1 MQGLSFRRGAPGP
14 VRAGVGASGMDHQ
27 AWRRGW
33 GWASTSGP
41 RLPIFDAMIPGPI
54 SAGRAAPVLFWFR
67 VTAVPSGG
75 APPEIRCQWVGVPL
89 PVRRPRPVEGPQ
101 PHLGRDVVD
110 RRIRRAISD
119 GVVVEPPDALAAL
132 RLFDRS
138 DAAAWWQAHLAL
150 RPLANGLVFRRHE
163 GEFLPTRLAHMLHPE
178 LDDFAY
184 DVD

>member
-1 MQGLSFRRGAPGP
+1 MQDRALPGRCTGR
-14 VRAGVGASGMDHQ
+14 VRAGVGASGEDHQ
-27 AWRRGW
+27 AGRREG
-33 GWASTSGP
+33 GLSVNIGAP
-41 RLPIFDAMIPGPI
+41 PADLEAMIPRPI
-54 SAGRAAPVLFWFR
+54 SGGRAAPVLFWFR

-101 PHLGRDVVD
+101 AHLGRDVVD

-138 DAAAWWQAHLAL
+138 EAAAWWQAQLAS

-184 DVD
+184 DGD